1 MVVCLIIFHHHYHY
15 LSTSAGSLDNSIN
28 IPSHLFCVFVGG
40 IQDEVDLC
48 TVRPSPVME
57 SINFPRHDSV
67 FLCRNVGSILCHGRD
82 KFIREDV

>member
-15 LSTSAGSLDNSIN
+15 LSTSAGSLDNIN

-82 KFIREDV
+82 KFIR

>member
-1 MVVCLIIFHHHYHY
+1 M
-15 LSTSAGSLDNSIN
+15 
-28 IPSHLFCVFVGG
+28 FVGG

-57 SINFPRHDSV
+57 SINFPRHGVSPV